1 MQSLI
6 NALPECFAL
15 LGDHHGGNDRTRLTR
30 ELNRRRLDLVSV
42 ASQARQDGVAP
53 NIRELLASGRQ
64 SYSFEFFPPKD
75 DAGERLLWRTI
86 RELEPLRPT
95 FVSVTYGAGG
105 STRDRT
111 VRLTGQIAGETTLTP
126 VGHLTCVSHSRDELR
141 TVIGSYAASGV
152 RNMLALRGD
161 PPGGPGAPWRRH
173 PKGLDHAVELVG
185 LIRSL
190 GDFCVG
196 VAAFPDKHPE
206 ARDLESDAGAL
217 AAKFAAGASFAVT
230 QLFFRPDD
238 YFALVDRAGAAGS
251 KMTIIPGIMPI
262 TNLNQIRR
270 FSELSGAQVPEE
282 VTARL
287 TPLDDDPAGLRAEG
301 VRIATE
307 LCQSLLARGA
317 PGLHFYT
324 LNRST
329 ATREIFANLQGANSQ
344 VAAHAVAPV
353 PLLP

>member
-1 MQSLI
+1 M
-6 NALPECFAL
+6 
-15 LGDHHGGNDRTRLTR
+15 D
-30 ELNRRRLDLVSV
+30 RRRLDIVSV
-42 ASQARQDGVAP
+42 ASQGRSDGCQLDLRQ
-53 NIRELLASGRQ
+53 LLACGQR

-75 DAGERLLWRTI
+75 DDGERLLWRTI

-126 VGHLTCVSHSRDELR
+126 VGHLTCVGHSRDELR

-161 PPGGPGAPWRRH
+161 PTGGPGEPWQRH
-173 PKGLDHAVELVG
+173 SEGFDHAVELVG

-206 ARDLESDAGAL
+206 AYDLESDAGVL
-217 AAKFAAGASFAVT
+217 AAKFAQGASFAVT

-238 YFALVDRAGAAGS
+238 YFALVERAAAAGAY
-251 KMTIIPGIMPI
+251 MPIIPGIMPI
-262 TNLNQIRR
+262 TNLKQIRR
-270 FSELSGAQVPEE
+270 FAELSGAEVPDEII
-282 VTARL
+282 TRL
-287 TPLDDDPAGLRAEG
+287 TPLADDPSGLRAEG

-307 LCQSLLARGA
+307 MCQDLLARGA

-329 ATREIFANLQGANSQ
+329 ATREIFANLQ
-344 VAAHAVAPV
+344 VASV
-353 PLLP
+353 PLAP

>member
-1 MQSLI
+1 
-6 NALPECFAL
+6 
-15 LGDHHGGNDRTRLTR
+15 
-30 ELNRRRLDLVSV
+30 VSA
-42 ASQARQDGVAP
+42 ASQVRPDGGPADV
-53 NIRELLASGRQ
+53 RELLASGRR

-75 DAGERLLWRTI
+75 DVGERLLWRTI

-126 VGHLTCVSHSRDELR
+126 VGHLTCVGHSRDELR
-141 TVIGSYAASGV
+141 TVIGAYAASGV
-152 RNMLALRGD
+152 HNMLALRGD

-173 PKGLDHAVELVG
+173 SQGLDHAVQLVG

-206 ARDLESDAGAL
+206 ASDLESDADVL
-217 AAKFAAGASFAVT
+217 AAKFEAGASFAVT
-230 QLFFRPDD
+230 QLFFRADD
-238 YFALVDRAGAAGS
+238 YFALLERAAVAGS
-251 KMTIIPGIMPI
+251 RMPIIPGIMPI

-270 FSELSGAQVPEE
+270 FAELSGALVPED

-287 TPLDDDPAGLRAEG
+287 TPLADDPPRLRAEG

-307 LCQSLLARGA
+307 LCQTLLARGA

-329 ATREIFANLQGANSQ
+329 ATREIFANLQVTASH
-344 VAAHAVAPV
+344 VADPHGAPV
-353 PLLP
+353 PLAP

>member
-1 MQSLI
+1 V
-6 NALPECFAL
+6 A
-15 LGDHHGGNDRTRLTR
+15 
-30 ELNRRRLDLVSV
+30 V
-42 ASQARQDGVAP
+42 ASHGRSGDCAP
-53 NIRELLASGRQ
+53 DLREWLASGHR

-75 DAGERLLWRTI
+75 DSGERLLWRTI

-95 FVSVTYGAGG
+95 FVSVTYGAAG

-126 VGHLTCVSHSRDELR
+126 VGHLTCVGHSRDELR

-161 PPGGPGAPWRRH
+161 PPGGPGTPWERH
-173 PKGLDHAVELVG
+173 PQGFDHAVELVG

-206 ARDLESDAGAL
+206 ARDLESDAGVL
-217 AAKFAAGASFAVT
+217 AAKFAEGASFAVT
-230 QLFFRPDD
+230 QLFFRPSD
-238 YFALVDRAGAAGS
+238 YFALVDRAARAGS
-251 KMTIIPGIMPI
+251 HLPIIPGIMPI

-270 FSELSGAQVPEE
+270 FAELSGASLPAEII
-282 VTARL
+282 ARL
-287 TPLDDDPAGLRAEG
+287 TPLAADPPGLRAEG

-307 LCQSLLARGA
+307 LCQTLLARGA

-329 ATREIFANLQGANSQ
+329 ATREIFAELQ
-344 VAAHAVAPV
+344 VASV
-353 PLLP
+353 PLAP